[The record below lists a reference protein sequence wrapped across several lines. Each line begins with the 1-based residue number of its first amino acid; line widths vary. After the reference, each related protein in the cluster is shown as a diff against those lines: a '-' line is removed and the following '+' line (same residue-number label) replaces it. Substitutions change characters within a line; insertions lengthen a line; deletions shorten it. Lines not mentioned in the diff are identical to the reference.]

1 MGSIESDVTLLDHLS
16 SRGLPGDLDGAPL
29 RVWWYPASMRGP
41 APPPTRVLTMDIRG
55 ISTLAGATAAAL
67 VLAGCATDT
76 DTVETES
83 GAKLIKE
90 GTLTVCTHLPYEPF
104 QFSEGGEVVGFDVD
118 MMDLVAEELGVEQK
132 IFDTPFEGIQSGQ
145 ALNTGKCDVAAAGMT
160 ITDERARV
168 IDFSEPYFD
177 ATQALLV
184 EKGSGIDSLDAL
196 AGKSLAVQ
204 EGTTGALYAEENAP
218 EDTELRSFEDL
229 ALLQTA
235 VKTGQVDAGI
245 NDNGVLYDYVQDN
258 PDLEVSTEFDT
269 GEQYGFAVKKD
280 GNDPLLEIVND
291 VIATAKDDGTYD
303 EIYEKWFGEAP
314 SR

>member
-1 MGSIESDVTLLDHLS
+1 MNI
-16 SRGLPGDLDGAPL
+16 
-29 RVWWYPASMRGP
+29 RVIKTFA
-41 APPPTRVLTMDIRG
+41 A
-55 ISTLAGATAAAL
+55 AGAAAL

-76 DTVETES
+76 ETTTTES
-83 GAKLIKE
+83 GAKLIQE

-104 QFSEGGEVVGFDVD
+104 QYTEGGEVVGFDVD
-118 MMDLVAEELGVEQK
+118 LMDLVAEELGVKQK

-160 ITDERARV
+160 ITEERARV
-168 IDFSEPYFD
+168 IDFSDPYFN

-184 EKGSGIDSLDAL
+184 KKGSGIGSLEDL
-196 AGKSLAVQ
+196 SGKSLAVQ
-204 EGTTGALYAEENAP
+204 EGTTGAIYAQENAP
-218 EDTELRSFEDL
+218 DDVEMRSFEDL

-269 GEQYGFAVKKD
+269 GEEYGFAVKKD
-280 GNDPLLEIVND
+280 GNDELLEIIND
-291 VIATAKDDGTYD
+291 VLAKAKDDGTYD
-303 EIYEKWFGEAP
+303 EIYKEWFGEAP
-314 SR
+314 AS

>member
-1 MGSIESDVTLLDHLS
+1 MT
-16 SRGLPGDLDGAPL
+16 
-29 RVWWYPASMRGP
+29 
-41 APPPTRVLTMDIRG
+41 TRTG
-55 ISTLAGATAAAL
+55 KTLAAAAL
-67 VLAGCATDT
+67 LSLALTGCATDENST
-76 DTVETES
+76 ETES
-83 GAKLIKE
+83 GAKIIEE
-90 GTLTVCTHLPYEPF
+90 GSLTVCTHLPYEPF
-104 QFSEGGEVVGFDVD
+104 QYNEDGKTVGFDVD

-160 ITDERARV
+160 ITDERAEV

-184 EKGSGIDSLDAL
+184 KKDSGIASLEDL

-204 EGTTGALYAEENAP
+204 EGTTGAIYAEENAP

-245 NDNGVLYDYVQDN
+245 NDNGVLYDYIKDN
-258 PDLEVSTEFDT
+258 PELDVPAEFDT
-269 GEQYGFAVKKD
+269 GEQYGFAVAKD
-280 GNDPLLEIVND
+280 KNDELLKTIND
-291 VIATAKDDGTYD
+291 VLAASREDGTYD
-303 EIYEKWFGEAP
+303 EIYEKWFGTTP
-314 SR
+314 QS